1 MKRGTRIPIFNRCA
15 ISSFQNLK
23 PLLSLSPRSYLSTL
37 LSLQSEDLDQFSG
50 VIQNNDLLKRAPNGN
65 LLVLD
70 HIDRGAMEPDAR
82 LYVKLF
88 KKCTY
93 QGKLKEGKKIHTH
106 FLTSRFQHYVVIRNM
121 VINMY
126 AKCGDMELAR
136 RAFDEMTERDM
147 VSYTMLITGSSDA
160 ARVRKM
166 MNESGVKKE
175 PACSWVEIGNAVHV
189 FVANDDSHPQT
200 EEIRKMWNKL
210 RDGITKIGYVPD
222 TSHALWFVDQEE
234 RNERLQNHC
243 EKLALSFAILNVP
256 VGTPITIKKNIRVCG
271 DCHASFKFVSK
282 LIDREIILRDT
293 NRFHHFCGGS
303 CSCND
308 YW

>member
-1 MKRGTRIPIFNRCA
+1 MARVCIDKRTSA
-15 ISSFQNLK
+15 ISTKAICQSASVVRMHRLNRQNAYATRK
-23 PLLSLSPRSYLSTL
+23 SSSQESKAIKAYSLRPVRTHRLTASSPDKRQRAGKIMLRTGSTAHRTAITGITHITHL
-37 LSLQSEDLDQFSG
+37 FH
-50 VIQNNDLLKRAPNGN
+50 DLLFDATQ
-65 LLVLD
+65 D
-70 HIDRGAMEPDAR
+70 ESHISNRKVAS
-82 LYVKLF
+82 
-88 KKCTY
+88 T
-93 QGKLKEGKKIHTH
+93 
-106 FLTSRFQHYVVIRNM
+106 
-121 VINMY
+121 
-126 AKCGDMELAR
+126 
-136 RAFDEMTERDM
+136 
-147 VSYTMLITGSSDA
+147 A

-166 MNESGVKKE
+166 MNESGAKKE
-175 PACSWVEIGNAVHV
+175 PACSWVEIGNVVHV

-200 EEIRKMWNKL
+200 EEIRKMWKKL
-210 RDGITKIGYVPD
+210 RDVITKIGYVPD

-243 EKLALSFAILNVP
+243 EKLALAFAILNIP

-271 DCHASFKFVSK
+271 DCHAAFKFVSK